1 MPFTTERH
9 IAVCVEQRI
18 DIAVVA
24 FGGDRA
30 LVDRLHAAGAVV
42 FALVGTEEQART
54 AVERWGAD
62 GLIAQGD
69 ESGGHLVGT
78 QRAQA
83 FLPIAL
89 AVAGTR
95 PILLAGGI
103 ADAADTSA
111 ALAAGAAAVVAGTR
125 FLLTHE
131 SPAHPV
137 YQRRI
142 MQSDKTIRTNL
153 FGLSWPAPHRVVPN
167 AATDRWCRPDGS
179 ARALPAALNA
189 VSAKLSRFARD
200 DGDTAA
206 ILRMQRPAMPFFS
219 PAAPTAGMPDH
230 WVERSALY
238 AGSSARRIPEVVS
251 AAEAVALLTP
261 A

>member
-1 MPFTTERH
+1 MDTGLQQNGR
-9 IAVCVEQRI
+9 Q
-18 DIAVVA
+18 
-24 FGGDRA
+24 
-30 LVDRLHAAGAVV
+30 AAGTARRVGGGNTMTGGAPAFRVAPTRGWLLKVGAVLFGWPLFLAMIRGNFRDT
-42 FALVGTEEQART
+42 FALGLAIVLLWLGGE
-54 AVERWGAD
+54 
-62 GLIAQGD
+62 LIARGSR
-69 ESGGHLVGT
+69 E
-78 QRAQA
+78 A
-83 FLPIAL
+83 FENEGRPL
-89 AVAGTR
+89 TR
-95 PILLAGGI
+95 SPTPRKLLG
-103 ADAADTSA
+103 

-230 WVERSALY
+230 WVERSALH